1 MGEPMS
7 TRINDDWPDV
17 LKAYHKQVRQ
27 ALSLQALHESAK
39 VADRVYRV
47 LYLPSFHPECC
58 LSVELRGTTGQVR
71 LVTVQTNLWYYA
83 AYKTMANREQSLSGQ
98 RRPAEPDYWEE
109 TAALDDLESAGFD
122 SCMEALA
129 PHGIQDLDILSFD
142 GIGFEAEFWKAP
154 DRYHIFYAGN
164 PGHDSAQY
172 NFAKALYELSA
183 TALRDERSVR
193 ILEHIHMYLGLG
205 LPAKDLGGD
214 PHRVRLFGSI
224 GPDHETELTLFLDGL
239 SSSEPLLLDL
249 SNCDGMGTLIYPTFA
264 RFLDLRKGAPTVW
277 WATDEVRPHLEA
289 LDVPPVNIF
298 NTREEAE
305 VALRQMRP

>member
-1 MGEPMS
+1 MS
-7 TRINDDWPDV
+7 TRSNDDWPDV
-17 LKAYHKQVRQ
+17 LKTYHKKVRQ
-27 ALSLQALHESAK
+27 ALSLQALQESAK
-39 VADRVYRV
+39 LADRVYRV
-47 LYLPSFHPECC
+47 LYFPSFHPECC
-58 LSVELRGTTGQVR
+58 LTEELHGTTGQVS
-71 LVTVQTNLWYYA
+71 LATMQTNLWYYA
-83 AYKTMANREQSLSGQ
+83 AHRTTMDRERSFPVQ
-98 RRPAEPDYWEE
+98 RRPAEPSYWKE
-109 TAALDDLESAGFD
+109 TAALDDLQSLSFRSSMD
-122 SCMEALA
+122 ALA
-129 PHGIQDLDILSFD
+129 PHGIQDLHRSYFD
-142 GIGFEAEFWKAP
+142 GIRFEGEFWEAP
-154 DRYHIFYAGN
+154 DRYNIFCAGN

-172 NFAKALYELSA
+172 HFAKAVYELAA

-224 GPDHETELTLFLDGL
+224 GPDDETELALFLDGL

-264 RFLDLRKGAPTVW
+264 RFLDLRKGTPTVW
-277 WATDEVRPHLEA
+277 WATDQIRPHLEA
-289 LDVPPVNIF
+289 LGVPPSNIL